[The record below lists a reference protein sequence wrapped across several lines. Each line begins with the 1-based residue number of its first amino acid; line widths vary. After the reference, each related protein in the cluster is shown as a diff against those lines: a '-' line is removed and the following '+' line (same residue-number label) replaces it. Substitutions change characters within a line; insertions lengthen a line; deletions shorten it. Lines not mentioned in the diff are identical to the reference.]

1 MTLHSAADIRAAVV
15 NRQTTPD
22 AFVSSALD
30 RIEALDHQLH
40 SFVTVCEEHAMTQVE
55 NLERRVA
62 AGEQPGP
69 LWGVPFSVK
78 DIFDTA
84 AVRTTYGSRVFE
96 RHKPE
101 ADAEIVTRV
110 RRAGGV
116 LVGKTNTPEFAIYI
130 RTVNDLQPETL
141 NPWDRERTSGG
152 SSGGSAASV
161 AAGLTPVA
169 VGSDGGGS
177 VRVPAALCGLVG
189 LMPSRGSIPRGGGRI
204 GTRRFSA
211 AGPMAVEA
219 KDALTLWR
227 VMKGPSPN
235 EPLSRGL
242 YPTGVTH
249 RPIGSH
255 TPRLR
260 WVGESGVEGADSV
273 VVDAVYAAAESFAQ
287 ALEAPLDVPETSI
300 HAPRFADDFYAMM
313 QADRLSTGGRE
324 ILDDPVSSGL
334 LTGYARHHFEQ
345 AVRVDGAA
353 YSAALETQL
362 TATEHLVSLM
372 DGVDVL
378 LTPTVGLLAPKIPG
392 RAQSLPEDARRS
404 FVAFTFLMNYAGFPA
419 ATVPC
424 GLVHGLPIGLQI
436 VGRPGADEELLRLCD
451 RFQETVCRLPAI
463 PLVQRR
469 DEMAG
474 VSHD

>member
-1 MTLHSAADIRAAVV
+1 MNLQSAADIRAGVV
-15 NRQTTPD
+15 DRQTTPD
-22 AFVSSALD
+22 AVVSIALD
-30 RIEALDHQLH
+30 RIEALDHHLH
-40 SFVTVCEEHAMTQVE
+40 SFVTVCGEHAMTQVE

-78 DIFDTA
+78 DVFDTA

-96 RHKPE
+96 RHEPE
-101 ADAEIVTRV
+101 SDAEIVSRV

-141 NPWDRERTSGG
+141 NPWDHERTSGG
-152 SSGGSAASV
+152 SSGGAAASV

-211 AGPMAVEA
+211 AGPMAGEA
-219 KDALTLWR
+219 KDALILWR
-227 VMKGPSPN
+227 VMQGPSPN

-242 YPTGVTH
+242 YPTGITH
-249 RPIGSH
+249 RPIGTR

-273 VVDAVYAAAESFAQ
+273 VVDAVYAAAASFAQ

-300 HAPRFADDFYAMM
+300 QAPRFADDFYAMM
-313 QADRLSTGGRE
+313 QADRLSTGGRDL
-324 ILDDPVSSGL
+324 IDDPASSAL

-362 TATEHLVSLM
+362 AATEHLVDLLH
-372 DGVDVL
+372 GVDVL

-424 GLVHGLPIGLQI
+424 GMVHGLPIGLQI
-436 VGRPGADEELLRLCD
+436 VGRPGADEELLRLCA
-451 RFQETVCRLPAI
+451 RFQETVFRLPAN